1 MTATLT
7 LAPVIARKASK
18 VEVKAPKG
26 LSLRQKLALAFAA
39 KVGVVAVGATALS
52 LSDLAETFQDV
63 AHVAVWKSYA
73 LAAALDLN
81 FISTEGFSLFA
92 TAAAA
97 RATHK
102 ATLATKVITLTMS
115 AAANAYAMSRHA
127 NTEVEAAADIA
138 FGIAIPALLAL
149 ATYTL
154 GKAVGAK

>member
-7 LAPVIARKASK
+7 LAPAVARKTNKAQ
-18 VEVKAPKG
+18 VKAPKG
-26 LSLRQKLALAFAA
+26 MSLRQKLALAFAA
-39 KVGVVAVGATALS
+39 KIGAVAVGATALS

-63 AHVAVWKSYA
+63 AHVAVWKSYS

-81 FISTEGFSLFA
+81 FIATEGFSLFA

-97 RATHK
+97 KATHRATV
-102 ATLATKVITLTMS
+102 TTKVITLTMS

-127 NTEVEAAADIA
+127 NNEVEAAAGIA

-154 GKAVGAK
+154 GKVVRA